1 MTTIS
6 SHQFRRALY
15 VLVWIAFLGSVALTA
30 AALPLCYVPERV
42 RAAAQHAPFLQSLL
56 QWRVF
61 ALATIDASGASV
73 VCVMLFLGVFLRHL
87 ENQDSFK
94 DIGDGL
100 TSHLGNPTAVK
111 PDLLRDL
118 DREMG
123 NLGSEAGN
131 VQHRVAAFGRM
142 VLARS
147 DLVPYENYLVTLG
160 LLGTLAG
167 FYLGFASDLKQ
178 VTYANLQATADNL
191 LRVVGTATISSLVG
205 IGLGMLVVRPMAE
218 KDALQVDRLV
228 ELASR
233 NWEGKP

>member
-1 MTTIS
+1 MTS
-6 SHQFRRALY
+6 SRQFRRALH

-42 RAAAQHAPFLQSLL
+42 RAAAQQAPFLQSLL

-73 VCVMLFLGVFLRHL
+73 ISVMLFLGVLLRHL

-94 DIGDGL
+94 DIERYL
-100 TSHLGNPTAVK
+100 NPHSRNTAAVK
-111 PDLLRDL
+111 PELLREL
-118 DREMG
+118 EREMG
-123 NLGSEAGN
+123 NPSREAGN
-131 VQHRVAAFGRM
+131 VQHRLTAFARM
-142 VLARS
+142 LFARS

-167 FYLGFASDLKQ
+167 FYLGFASRLQQ

-191 LRVVGTATISSLVG
+191 LLVVGTATISSLVG

-218 KDALQVDRLV
+218 KDARQVDRLV
-228 ELASR
+228 EVAR
-233 NWEGKP
+233 QHWEGKP